1 MADYDLSPQVE
12 AFLQRANTH
21 PSTILRYE
29 ETLPLSIIL
38 PPLADKITGCS
49 LKDAVQWT
57 NAAFSAF
64 DTPLNLR
71 GILHAERV
79 FRYWVP
85 LLLQEDPPIE
95 TTVAVAIL
103 GRLFADLN
111 IYNENE
117 LDKGLFSLRPRVEYE
132 PLFAFHVDAIRWIAK
147 DESPCPLYQLW
158 GRTLHKG
165 LREIQSTTSELET
178 LRGYIT
184 SARLFFV
191 KFPHDSEC
199 IDPSGPITFQAF
211 EAHVDCFYKGYTADP
226 PKVRRTRAVKEMAD
240 EHWDRLIRL
249 FHTHKVRESKHNGGG
264 PAQDERSQSL
274 DQSVAVERIDDYPTP
289 RHGDFREDVSPLT
302 AIVVVDQLGNEE
314 PASAIGQNEPE
325 ETVSDWVSSA
335 DQAPLL
341 RHPPSIPY
349 SYKSRYY
356 LYQYDFFWD
365 AKVPAPHTLVELY
378 KTVEHLSRLDPAKY
392 GALCLMLLVP
402 LFTGRDVRELE
413 EAVIAPYPTKA
424 ESRLL
429 DFHTTLF
436 FDVRAEWFF
445 FHQDTLRSSFQPPEA
460 SGWLASTTWVP
471 FPLPQPLLNIWRTY
485 CAWLQDVGQTTP
497 GSPILQYVDEKGQI
511 KTLKAKDVHGLLI
524 RAGVDARLIPRV
536 SDLCRGFRGWLVHG
550 FGMNDVMAYFISGQL
565 TRAGVKPRYTHLMV
579 DNFHDEYQG
588 CCNDLHN
595 YVSSHLPLSG
605 WWNNRPAVAGHIRDQ
620 VSVYGIGSPLVLGE
634 TVLREEIE
642 KVGNAV
648 HRTSYPRKPN
658 EVIAHHNA
666 SVTYAALAAL
676 TLGIRPRNDFG
687 FLHSDY
693 LADFVCIP
701 IIDKLSSLYIEDRL
715 MGFPPTVRHLF
726 RELATGREGLIHMVK
741 MYFGYPAEQELE
753 SDRLFVF
760 LMNNGSVRSF
770 NLRTLREL
778 LTAFGSHR
786 LAQGPLNM
794 GRHYNRSCKVP
805 LYADDTIDFHIGH
818 QRAGREPFCA
828 FGSAFIGQA
837 LKLLQDHHEDL
848 VTRLGF
854 RKLPYF
860 PQTK

>member
-1 MADYDLSPQVE
+1 MAVCDLSPQVIE
-12 AFLQRANTH
+12 FLQRANTH

-38 PPLADKITGCS
+38 PPLADKISGCS

-57 NAAFSAF
+57 NAIFSAF
-64 DTPLNLR
+64 DIPLNLR
-71 GILHAERV
+71 GILHAESV

-85 LLLQEDPPIE
+85 LLLQENPPIE
-95 TTVAVAIL
+95 TTVAIAIL
-103 GRLFADLN
+103 KQLFTDLN
-111 IYNENE
+111 NYKVNK
-117 LDKGLFSLRPRVEYE
+117 LDKGLFNIRPRVEHE
-132 PLFAFHVDAIRWIAK
+132 PLLAFHVAAFSPIPMST
-147 DESPCPLYQLW
+147 SPCPLYELW
-158 GRTLHKG
+158 GRTFHKG
-165 LREIQSTTSELET
+165 LREIQSTTSKLET
-178 LRGYIT
+178 LRGYAT
-184 SARLFFV
+184 SARLFFI
-191 KFPHDSEC
+191 KFPHASVYVDR
-199 IDPSGPITFQAF
+199 SGPITLQAF
-211 EAHVDCFYKGYTADP
+211 KSHVDSFQQGYTAQP
-226 PKVRRTRAVKEMAD
+226 PKKRRKHPVEEIAD
-240 EHWDRLIRL
+240 EHRSRLLRL
-249 FHTHKVRESKHNGGG
+249 FQTHGVRESQHDGGS
-264 PAQDERSQSL
+264 PSEDERSRSL
-274 DQSVAVERIDDYPTP
+274 DHSVSVEYIDDNPAT
-289 RHGDFREDVSPLT
+289 RHVDAREDVPPIRAGVARIRLEDEGTPS
-302 AIVVVDQLGNEE
+302 DD
-314 PASAIGQNEPE
+314 GQDEPE
-325 ETVSDWVSSA
+325 ETVSEWICQDE
-335 DQAPLL
+335 QAPLL
-341 RHPPSIPY
+341 RHPPHIPY
-349 SYKSRYY
+349 HYVSRYY

-365 AKVPAPHTLVELY
+365 SKVPAPHTLVELY
-378 KTVEHLSRLDPAKY
+378 KAVEHLSRLDPAKY

-413 EAVIAPYPTKA
+413 ESVIAPYPTKA
-424 ESRLL
+424 ESRFL
-429 DFHTTLF
+429 DFHATLF

-460 SGWLASTTWVP
+460 SGWLASTAWVP

-497 GSPILQYVDEKGQI
+497 GSPVLQNVDEKGQI
-511 KTLKAKDVHGLLI
+511 KPLKAKDVHGLLT

-565 TRAGVKPRYTHLMV
+565 TSVGVKPRYTHLIV
-579 DNFHDEYQG
+579 DKFHDEYQG
-588 CCNDLHN
+588 CCNDLHK

-634 TVLREEIE
+634 TALREEIE

-687 FLHSDY
+687 FLQSDY

-726 RELATGREGLIHMVK
+726 RELATGRAGLIHMLK

-760 LMNNGSVRSF
+760 LMDNGSIRPFS
-770 NLRTLREL
+770 LRTLREL

-805 LYADDTIDFHIGH
+805 WYADDTIDFHIGH

-860 PQTK
+860 PKTK